1 MRTHRSATYAAGFV
15 AVATAVLMQVAPV
28 RAQDTEETLDEEDL
42 PSASLVGE
50 AGYAYQGEA
59 DIDGG
64 GKFSVNRFDVGLIG
78 RIDPFARWR
87 WTNTLFFSANDYD
100 FQGGGFSTGDPWG
113 TILTTRL
120 VSRLRYQY
128 NEQWGVFAGGVF
140 IFSPESGANW
150 GDSFS
155 GGGMAGVDYRP
166 SDKFF
171 VSLGVAAISQI
182 EDDPRVTPA
191 IILNWLP
198 YDRWAVRV
206 GAIPASGGAATAG
219 EVAYRIA
226 EPLELG
232 LGVIFNQRRFRLNDS
247 GPVPNGIGEDNA
259 MPVRLRLGWRVMPQI
274 SLHLLAGAALAGE
287 LHIDDPYGNRLD
299 KQSYDPAPYVGL
311 RILGWL

>member
-1 MRTHRSATYAAGFV
+1 MRTQRFATYVAGLV
-15 AVATAVLMQVAPV
+15 VLTTALLMHVTPV
-28 RAQDTEETLDEEDL
+28 RAQDTEETLDEEGL

-64 GKFSVNRFDVGLIG
+64 GKFSVSRFDVGAIG
-78 RIDPFARWR
+78 RFDPFERWR
-87 WTNTLFFSANDYD
+87 STNTIFFSGNDYD
-100 FQGGGFSTGDPWG
+100 FEGGGFSTGDPWE
-113 TILTTRL
+113 TILTLRM

-128 NEQWGVFAGGVF
+128 NDQWGVFVGGVF
-140 IFSPESGANW
+140 IFSPESDANW

-155 GGGMAGVDYRP
+155 GGGMAGVDFRP

-171 VSLGVAAISQI
+171 LSLGVAAISQI

-287 LHIDDPYGNRLD
+287 LRIDDRFGNRLGAED
-299 KQSYDPAPYVGL
+299 YDPAPYVGL

>member
-1 MRTHRSATYAAGFV
+1 MRTQRFAKYVAGLV
-15 AVATAVLMQVAPV
+15 VLTTALLMHVTPV
-28 RAQDTEETLDEEDL
+28 RAQDTEETLDEEDFS
-42 PSASLVGE
+42 SASLVGE
-50 AGYAYQGEA
+50 AGYAWQGEA

-64 GKFSVNRFDVGLIG
+64 GKFSVNRFDVGAIG
-78 RIDPFARWR
+78 RFNPFERWR
-87 WTNTLFFSANDYD
+87 STNTLFFAGNAYD
-100 FQGGGFSTGDPWG
+100 FDGGPNSADPWG
-113 TILTTRL
+113 TILTLRM

-128 NEQWGVFAGGVF
+128 TDQWGVFVGGVF

-166 SDKFF
+166 SDTFF

-182 EDDPRVTPA
+182 EDDPRVTPS

-219 EVAYRIA
+219 EVAYRII

-247 GPVPNGIGEDNA
+247 GPVPEGIGEDNA
-259 MPVRLRLGWRVMPQI
+259 LPVRLRLGWRIVPQV

-287 LHIDDPYGNRLD
+287 LQIDDRFGNRLAAED
-299 KQSYDPAPYVGL
+299 YDPAPYVGL
-311 RILGWL
+311 RLIGWL

>member
-1 MRTHRSATYAAGFV
+1 MRTQRIAMCTAGLV
-15 AVATAVLMQVAPV
+15 AFATAFLIHVAPV
-28 RAQDTEETLDEEDL
+28 RAQDTEETLDEEDA
-42 PSASLVGE
+42 PRASLVGE

-64 GKFSVNRFDVGLIG
+64 GKFSVNRFDVGAIG
-78 RIDPFARWR
+78 RFNPFERWR
-87 WTNTLFFSANDYD
+87 STNTIFFSGNAYD
-100 FQGGGFSTGDPWG
+100 FDGGAGNRDPWG
-113 TILTTRL
+113 TILTLRM

-140 IFSPESGANW
+140 IFSPESGADW
-150 GDSFS
+150 GDSFT

-182 EDDPRVTPA
+182 EDDPRVTPS

-219 EVAYRIA
+219 EVAYRIV

-232 LGVIFNQRRFRLNDS
+232 LGVIFNQRRFRLDDS
-247 GPVPNGIGEDNA
+247 GPVPEGIGEDNA
-259 MPVRLRLGWRVMPQI
+259 LPVRLRLGWRIIPQL
-274 SLHLLAGAALAGE
+274 SLHVLAGAALAGE
-287 LHIDDPYGNRLD
+287 LQIDDRFGNRLAAED
-299 KQSYDPAPYVGL
+299 YDPAPYVGL
-311 RILGWL
+311 RLIGWL